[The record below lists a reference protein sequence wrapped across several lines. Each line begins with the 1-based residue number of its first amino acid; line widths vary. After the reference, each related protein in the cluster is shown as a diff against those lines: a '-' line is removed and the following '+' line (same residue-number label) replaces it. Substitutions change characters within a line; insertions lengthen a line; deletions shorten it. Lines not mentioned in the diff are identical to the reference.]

1 MRLRCTNVSVSF
13 PSDRKTVHALRDVSF
28 EMRSGEF
35 LGIIG
40 PSGCGKT
47 TLLRVLAGL
56 VKPSQGALE
65 SGGAGANGKQR
76 TLMVF
81 QENGL
86 FPWMTVLQNAC
97 FGLEM
102 QGVGR
107 RDREQRAKGLLDRYG
122 LSGRESSYPHQLSV
136 GMKQRVAVIRSF
148 VSDPAL
154 LLMDEPFAALDAQT
168 RMTLQQELLSLWEQ
182 EHKSVIFVTHDVD
195 EVILLS
201 DRILVLSPQ
210 PGTVVAEVGVPFAR
224 PRSPESALSEE
235 VLVLKRRL
243 LGLLGLTS
251 RRAVA
256 AG

>member
-1 MRLRCTNVSVSF
+1 MQLRCMNLSVSF
-13 PSDRKTVHALRDVSF
+13 SGKEKRVDALRRVSF
-28 EMRSGEF
+28 ETRRGEF
-35 LGIIG
+35 LGIVG

-56 VKPSQGALE
+56 LQPTEGKLEVSGSQP
-65 SGGAGANGKQR
+65 NGSPR

-86 FPWMTVLQNAC
+86 FPWMTVLENAC

-102 QGVGR
+102 QGVVK
-107 RDREQRAKGLLDRYG
+107 RERERRAKQLLDRYG
-122 LSGRESSYPHQLSV
+122 LTGRESSYPHQLSV

-148 VSDPAL
+148 LSDPAL

-168 RMTLQQELLSLWEQ
+168 RLTLQRELLSLWEQ
-182 EHKSVIFVTHDVD
+182 NHRNIIFVTHDVD
-195 EVILLS
+195 EAILLS

-210 PGTVVAEVGVPFAR
+210 PGTIVTEVKVPFER
-224 PRSPESALSEE
+224 PRSPESTLSAEF
-235 VLVLKRRL
+235 LVLKRRL
-243 LGLLGLTS
+243 LGMLGLAS
-251 RRAVA
+251 NGAAA